1 MTGAADGTEEWALA
15 IATPIGRQLVTLVLR
30 QTGGRLEGEARGTDE
45 TVPLL
50 DLARDGDR
58 LTWSQRINR
67 PMRLNLRFDV
77 TVDGDRMTG
86 TSRAGRLPS
95 SAVTGVLSG

>member
-1 MTGAADGTEEWALA
+1 MNEAWALT
-15 IATPIGRQLVTLVLR
+15 IATPIGRQQVTVRLWE
-30 QTGGRLEGEARGTDE
+30 TDGRLEGEAAGGDE

-50 DLARDGDR
+50 DLVRDGDR
-58 LTWSQRINR
+58 LTWSQRITR
-67 PMRLNLRFDV
+67 PLRLNLRFDV

-95 SAVTGVLSG
+95 SRISGVRA

>member
-1 MTGAADGTEEWALA
+1 MSEAWALT
-15 IATPIGRQLVTLVLR
+15 IATPIGRQQVTVRLWDAD
-30 QTGGRLEGEARGTDE
+30 GHLEGEATGSEE

-50 DLARDGDR
+50 ELARDGDR

-67 PMRLNLRFDV
+67 PLRLNLRFDV
-77 TVDGDRMTG
+77 TIDGDRMTG

-95 SAVTGVLSG
+95 SRISGVRTT